1 MEKIIINQSEVM
13 MRLAI
18 EKKDLLAHIQHL
30 VPIVPS
36 KNVTPILNNYL
47 IEVSEETNMMRISTT
62 DLTLTVVVEFPAA
75 VSEGGTIAVSAHHF
89 NEIIN
94 YMPDAVI
101 NLWQHDDLLM
111 IQSGKVD
118 FNLLIADH
126 TLFPVIPEPKINYPI
141 TVDAALFNRMISKT
155 YFAVSTDVNRAILT
169 GVCWK
174 IYPTYHMMVAT
185 DGRKVAEIKVLNSS
199 LLPSL
204 ENNDNQGLSIL
215 TEQNEVYVEKVIP
228 LKTLLFLQKIFSEDV
243 KELKVSMEH
252 NRIMFLYGEYFV
264 SSQVFEHKYPEYQK
278 AFPTELPN
286 KFVIDK
292 ESLITAIKRV
302 ALIAPD
308 ENFRIHFDID
318 NDRFEVNTTNRD
330 TGDAKQN
337 MDDYVYAGTSTGIS
351 FNYKYMLSILEAI
364 DTEKVVIKLGSSKDP
379 MMIYNENPI
388 PDQEIT
394 FLLMPL
400 RS

>member
-30 VPIVPS
+30 VSIVPS

-174 IYPTYHMMVAT
+174 IYPAYHMMVAT
-185 DGRKVAEIKVLNSS
+185 DGRKVAEI
-199 LLPSL
+199 
-204 ENNDNQGLSIL
+204 
-215 TEQNEVYVEKVIP
+215 
-228 LKTLLFLQKIFSEDV
+228 
-243 KELKVSMEH
+243 
-252 NRIMFLYGEYFV
+252 
-264 SSQVFEHKYPEYQK
+264 
-278 AFPTELPN
+278 
-286 KFVIDK
+286 
-292 ESLITAIKRV
+292 
-302 ALIAPD
+302 
-308 ENFRIHFDID
+308 
-318 NDRFEVNTTNRD
+318 
-330 TGDAKQN
+330 
-337 MDDYVYAGTSTGIS
+337 
-351 FNYKYMLSILEAI
+351 
-364 DTEKVVIKLGSSKDP
+364 
-379 MMIYNENPI
+379 
-388 PDQEIT
+388 
-394 FLLMPL
+394 
-400 RS
+400 